1 MSFKYLIFHYWK
13 SIIITCIILY
23 LSFASPSTFKDVPTF
38 TNEDKFVHL
47 LMYAGLTGILMFDF
61 RQYARNRNTTITAFL
76 IICILFPVLL
86 GGVVEIIQP
95 IYFPPRTADW
105 FDWFSDITGVF
116 VGWMVMRS
124 ITPLFPGEKNKE

>member
-1 MSFKYLIFHYWK
+1 MKIKIFLHTFWK
-13 SIIITCIILY
+13 SILIISGILY

-38 TNEDKFVHL
+38 ANEDKFVHL
-47 LMYAGLTGILMFDF
+47 LMSAGLTGILMFDF
-61 RQYARNRNTTITAFL
+61 RQYARNRNTSITAFL
-76 IICILFPVLL
+76 ILCILFPVLL

>member
-1 MSFKYLIFHYWK
+1 MKIKIFLHTFWK
-13 SIIITCIILY
+13 SILIISGILY

-38 TNEDKFVHL
+38 ANEDKFVHL

-61 RQYARNRNTTITAFL
+61 RQYARNRNATITAFL

-86 GGVVEIIQP
+86 GGIVEIIQP

>member
-1 MSFKYLIFHYWK
+1 MKIKIYLHTFWK
-13 SIIITCIILY
+13 SILIISGILY

-38 TNEDKFVHL
+38 ANEDKFVHL

-61 RQYARNRNTTITAFL
+61 RQYARNRNTTKTAFL

-86 GGVVEIIQP
+86 GGIVEIIQP

>member
-1 MSFKYLIFHYWK
+1 MKIKIYLHTFWK
-13 SIIITCIILY
+13 SILIISGILY

-38 TNEDKFVHL
+38 ANEDKFVHL

-61 RQYARNRNTTITAFL
+61 RQYARNRNATITAFL

-86 GGVVEIIQP
+86 GGIVEIIQP